1 MHAMGELLAEGVV
14 VMRARSRAA
23 EVLDELIPALFAD
36 LHKRE
41 REREPAAATTQ
52 RSAEASINVWFVARV
67 RMVH

>member
-1 MHAMGELLAEGVV
+1 
-14 VMRARSRAA
+14 MRARSRAA

-41 REREPAAATTQ
+41 GEREPAAATTQ
-52 RSAEASINVWFVARV
+52 RSAEASINVWVVARV